1 MPLPANPRIAILG
14 FSIECNKFAPPAT
27 KAHFLARTYLEGDD
41 IIAEARAPT
50 PTMLPETPGFIAAM
64 DAAGPWQPVGIALAM
79 SEPNGPVEHAF
90 FSELIDTMTRRL
102 RAALPLDGVYFC
114 AHGAAITTAEDDPE
128 GVLFEA
134 IRGIVGPD
142 VPVVATFDLHAN
154 VSDRMVDLIDAFIG
168 YRTNPHLDMRER
180 GAEAAAAMRELLGGV
195 KTERVRVRLPIVPP
209 TVTLLTAAGPYAEMI
224 QLGQRRQQEMHPA
237 IMNVSAMGGFA
248 YADTA
253 KNGLSVIVTARGAN
267 GTSNRAA
274 ATALAQEIAQYGWD
288 NRARFYPKLTALD
301 DAVARALAAGHDPSL
316 PALAFAD
323 VADNPGGGGRGN
335 TMYLLRAFAEAGV
348 EGALFGIIYDPD
360 LAAEAHGH
368 GPHYHFTAAFNRSE
382 TTNFSEPWSVPARV
396 AALTDGNCIGRRGI
410 YAGLRLALGPCAALA
425 IGGITVVV
433 VSHRVQCADPVFF
446 EMMGLDLRKARAV
459 AVKSRG
465 HFRGGFDEFFRPEQ
479 IVEVDLPGLTSPMLG
494 RFEWTRLPRP
504 VIPLDEGVEFGLT

>member
-1 MPLPANPRIAILG
+1 MPPPAIPRIAILG

-41 IIAEARAPT
+41 IIAEARGAT
-50 PTMLPETPGFIAAM
+50 PTMLPETPGFVAAM

-90 FSELIDTMTRRL
+90 FAELLDTISRRL
-102 RAALPLDGVYFC
+102 TAALPLDGVYIC
-114 AHGAAITTAEDDPE
+114 AHGAALTTAQDDPE
-128 GVLFEA
+128 GVLFA
-134 IRGIVGPD
+134 AVRQIVGPG

-180 GAEAAAAMRELLGGV
+180 GAEAAAALGELLTGTT
-195 KTERVRVRLPIVPP
+195 TELVRLRLPIVPP
-209 TVTLLTAAGPYAEMI
+209 TVTMLTAAGPYAEMI
-224 QLGQRRQQEMHPA
+224 QLGQRRQEQMRPA
-237 IMNVSAMGGFA
+237 ILNVSVMGGFA

-253 KNGLSVIVTARGAN
+253 KNGLTVVVTARGD
-267 GTSNRAA
+267 RQAA
-274 ATALAQEIAQYGWD
+274 ASLAREIAQYGWD
-288 NRARFYPKLTALD
+288 NRKRFYPTLTPLD
-301 DAVARALAAGHDPSL
+301 EAVAKALRAGRDPSL

-335 TMYLLRAFAEAGV
+335 TMFLLRAFAEAGV

-360 LAAEAHGH
+360 LAAEAHKH
-368 GPHYHFTAAFNRSE
+368 GLHYNFTAQFNRAE
-382 TTNFSEPWSVPARV
+382 TTKFSEPWAASARV
-396 AALTDGNCIGRRGI
+396 AALSDGNCVGRRGI
-410 YAGLRLALGPCAALA
+410 YAGTRLALGPCAALR

-433 VSHRVQCADPVFF
+433 VSHRMQCADPVFF
-446 EMMGLDLRKARAV
+446 EMMGLDIAGARSV

-465 HFRGGFDEFFRPEQ
+465 HFRGGFDEFFGPER
-479 IVEVDLPGLTSPMLG
+479 IVEVDLPGLTSPMLA

-504 VIPLDEGVEFGLT
+504 VIPLDDAVQFRVT